1 MDALGDSE
9 ARWVQ
14 KSSHVVVD
22 VVMLFLSFNA
32 YNNVALLGMATLD
45 DDAGKFPLVISILP
59 LAFTLKCSKRA
70 NTSFC

>member
-22 VVMLFLSFNA
+22 VMLFLSFDA
-32 YNNVALLGMATLD
+32 YNNVALLWMATLD
-45 DDAGKFPLVISILP
+45 DDAGKFPLVIPILP

-70 NTSFC
+70 I